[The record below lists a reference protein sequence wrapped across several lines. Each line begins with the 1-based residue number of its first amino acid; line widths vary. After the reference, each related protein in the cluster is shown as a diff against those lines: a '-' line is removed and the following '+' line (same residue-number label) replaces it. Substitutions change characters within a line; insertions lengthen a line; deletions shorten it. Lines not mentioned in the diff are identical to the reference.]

1 MFTVLFVYM
10 GSLPPYS
17 KDAVEHEHIL
27 SVHGESTGQGVLR
40 VGPHVVPPQTPYI
53 TVCVVHNAWVHV
65 YPCYNPCMHS
75 DCSSVSVTELSGT
88 LLAVV

>member
-27 SVHGESTGQGVLR
+27 SVHGESTEQGVLR
-40 VGPHVVPPQTPYI
+40 VGPHVVPPQTPI
-53 TVCVVHNAWVHV
+53 HHRVCR
-65 YPCYNPCMHS
+65 S
-75 DCSSVSVTELSGT
+75 
-88 LLAVV
+88 